1 MSRDLSW
8 PVYLVEALAATDG
21 PVVLAGDEGRH
32 AASVRRHRVG
42 ETLVLTDGH
51 GAWVAGP
58 VTHIEGR
65 SRLVVDVV
73 TCGVEPTPTPELT
86 VVQALPKSDRADEA
100 VELLTAAGVDRVVP
114 WQAARCVTRWSPD
127 RVDRGLRR
135 WRRTAAEAAK
145 QSRRVRVPQVSRPMD
160 LAAVIEAEI
169 AGAGAVFVCHE
180 AASLPLV
187 AAAATAGLPSAGRIV
202 VVIGPEGGL
211 TEDEVGTFTAV
222 GAQAVSL
229 GPTVLRTAAAGMV
242 AATLVLAA
250 AGRLG

>member
-1 MSRDLSW
+1 MNRDLSW
-8 PVYLVEALAATDG
+8 PVYLVEALAVSDG
-21 PVVLAGDEGRH
+21 SVVLAGDEGRH

-42 ETLVLTDGH
+42 ETLVLADGH

-58 VTHIEGR
+58 VTDVEGR
-65 SRLVVDVV
+65 ARLVVEVMAR
-73 TCGVEPTPTPELT
+73 GVEPPPTPTLT

-145 QSRRVRVPQVSRPMD
+145 QSRRVRVPEVSGPMD
-160 LAAVIEAEI
+160 LAAVMAAEVV
-169 AGAGAVFVCHE
+169 GAGAVFVCHE
-180 AASLPLV
+180 AAAMPLV
-187 AAAATAGLPSAGRIV
+187 AAAATAGLPLAGRIV

-211 TEDEVGTFTAV
+211 TEDEVGTFTAA